1 MGEYEINVNQEESP
15 EVMGNAPTLDDI
27 TGAVEN
33 AVYTLA
39 PELYTA
45 VADAV
50 ANAGTFDSD
59 DFFNRLD
66 SSLDRLAEVVSP
78 ESDAA
83 LMEAEPE
90 PTPTPDGEQEE
101 ILRLLTEIR
110 ADVALRPALTTKFED
125 YTVSEGILLLL
136 LLFVIIGVWV
146 AMLRRGFAWL
156 NW

>member
-1 MGEYEINVNQEESP
+1 
-15 EVMGNAPTLDDI
+15 
-27 TGAVEN
+27 
-33 AVYTLA
+33 
-39 PELYTA
+39 
-45 VADAV
+45 
-50 ANAGTFDSD
+50 
-59 DFFNRLD
+59 
-66 SSLDRLAEVVSP
+66 
-78 ESDAA
+78 
-83 LMEAEPE
+83 MEAEPE

>member
-59 DFFNRLD
+59 DLTGWI
-66 SSLDRLAEVVSP
+66 V
-78 ESDAA
+78 
-83 LMEAEPE
+83 
-90 PTPTPDGEQEE
+90 
-101 ILRLLTEIR
+101 LL
-110 ADVALRPALTTKFED
+110 
-125 YTVSEGILLLL
+125 
-136 LLFVIIGVWV
+136 IGW
-146 AMLRRGFAWL
+146 RR
-156 NW
+156 